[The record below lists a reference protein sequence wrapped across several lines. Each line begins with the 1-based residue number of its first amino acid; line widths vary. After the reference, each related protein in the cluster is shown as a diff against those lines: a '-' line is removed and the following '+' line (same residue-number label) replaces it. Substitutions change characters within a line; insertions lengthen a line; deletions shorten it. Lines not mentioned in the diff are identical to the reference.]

1 MRDAAL
7 VSHAVYKIDMFS
19 FDHFLFTFFSS
30 VHGVVLIS
38 HKKLLVLVVERRVF

>member
-19 FDHFLFTFFSS
+19 FDHFLFAFFQLS
-30 VHGVVLIS
+30 GVVLI
-38 HKKLLVLVVERRVF
+38 VQIC